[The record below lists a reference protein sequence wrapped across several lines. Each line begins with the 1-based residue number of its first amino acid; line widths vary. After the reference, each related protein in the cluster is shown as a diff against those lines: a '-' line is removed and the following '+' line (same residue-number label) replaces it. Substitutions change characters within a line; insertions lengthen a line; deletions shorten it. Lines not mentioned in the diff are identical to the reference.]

1 MSTQRS
7 HVASLQLAREARER
21 FVTATGGVIAP
32 SAHAI
37 RERLTSLSQAVGNA
51 REMQEHRDDF
61 LTFRTKESN
70 WVSLAQDSWRKALA
84 QVATS
89 TGNSHN
95 SLSSLELIGDEVV
108 ENNILSSRLA
118 LVIQD
123 KASFELNDLRL
134 RIQYLEGTT
143 ELDSKD
149 VLRPES
155 LAKMLVEQWLAAGLS
170 RQLWTKVQEVVHTRL
185 LEVVVSA
192 YHDANAF
199 LISKGVMP
207 EIDLK
212 NFVKRTG
219 AATNSGALGGSF
231 AHEAGSHAH
240 TGGGGFGGGA
250 AGGFA
255 GGVQGGGVQGGGLQR
270 GGGGGGYAGG
280 FGIPPGSFAPA
291 AIGVV
296 QGGGAGGGNGSGG
309 SSSGRGYG
317 GAGLPGMDGAGGSP
331 FFVARQRAQGV
342 LLNLKRFVTARIG
355 GETVAQ
361 RGGAMGGGVGATGVG
376 VRSSGGGGGGG
387 GAGGVGGGMAGGVSG
402 GVGGAAFA
410 AAIADAEAAYQIAAS
425 QYLLA
430 ADEATAVQQTAVDLR
445 RRSAELK
452 KKAPTTADKATVEI
466 VALMFQA
473 ILAEERIPFSA
484 RVWFARLQMPVLR
497 VAIAE
502 PEFFGTLQHPARM
515 LIDRMGS
522 CVMGFDAAAISGSA
536 LEGEIRRVVQVIEQY
551 PETGQRVFKL
561 VFDEF
566 VAFLNKYLTQSDATQ
581 RLMSVAQQVE
591 QKETMAIQYT
601 IELRKMLN
609 DMPVREEIREF
620 LFKVWAEVL
629 AIAALRYGGQDEQ
642 TVTLK
647 RAASELV
654 WAASAKP
661 NRNDRT
667 RVIQDLPKLLQRLRA
682 GMTLLGIVGEPQEVH
697 IKIIGDT
704 LADAF
709 MSKTEAIPAAQIE
722 AMAKRLANLEDF
734 VTDEAGDVSGELP
747 IDAGSIE
754 LLLGVDAASIEV
766 IPNAG
771 TKVSEDMLAWA
782 HELQVGT
789 WFMLDHNGHVSQ
801 VQFVWRSDRK
811 QLHLF
816 AATHGRNFLIQA
828 GRLASYLQA
837 GLLVPAEEETLTVRA
852 TREALAK
859 LDANPER
866 LLN

>member
-1 MSTQRS
+1 MISRS
-7 HVASLQLAREARER
+7 PASSQQLARETRER
-21 FVTATGGVIAP
+21 FVAATEGAIPPIGR
-32 SAHAI
+32 AI
-37 RERLTSLSQAVGNA
+37 RERLAALAGMTGNVRQMQENRDDYIAFQAQGSSWVPLSQTA
-51 REMQEHRDDF
+51 
-61 LTFRTKESN
+61 
-70 WVSLAQDSWRKALA
+70 WRKALA
-84 QVATS
+84 GGAGGGPS
-89 TGNSHN
+89 AN
-95 SLSSLELIGDEVV
+95 SLSRLELIGDDVV
-108 ENNILSSRLA
+108 ETGILYSRLA
-118 LVIQD
+118 QVIQD
-123 KASFELNDLRL
+123 KANFELNDLRL
-134 RIQYLEGTT
+134 RIQHLEGTA
-143 ELDSKD
+143 ELGARDILK
-149 VLRPES
+149 PEA
-155 LAKMLVEQWLAAGLS
+155 LAKVLVDQWLAAGLS
-170 RQLWTKVQEVVHTRL
+170 RQLWTKVQDVVQNHL
-185 LEVVVSA
+185 VDVIVKA
-192 YHDANAF
+192 YKDANAF
-199 LISKGVMP
+199 LIEKGVMP

-212 NFVKRTG
+212 SFVKRTG
-219 AATNSGALGGSF
+219 SANSATGALGASF
-231 AHEAGSHAH
+231 ARASQ
-240 TGGGGFGGGA
+240 
-250 AGGFA
+250 AGGMSM
-255 GGVQGGGVQGGGLQR
+255 GGMGGPH
-270 GGGGGGYAGG
+270 AA
-280 FGIPPGSFAPA
+280 FGAPPGSFAPA
-291 AIGVV
+291 AIGV
-296 QGGGAGGGNGSGG
+296 GRGPGAAGGDTL
-309 SSSGRGYG
+309 
-317 GAGLPGMDGAGGSP
+317 AATGGSP
-331 FFVARQRAQGV
+331 LVLARQRAQGV

-355 GETVAQ
+355 GDLGQQ
-361 RGGAMGGGVGATGVG
+361 RATGAAG
-376 VRSSGGGGGGG
+376 PGGGGGPVGGG
-387 GAGGVGGGMAGGVSG
+387 GAGLA
-402 GVGGAAFA
+402 APAFA
-410 AAIADAEAAYQIAAS
+410 AAIADAEAAYQVLAS
-425 QYLLA
+425 QYVVG
-430 ADEATAVQQTAVDLR
+430 DEATAIHQTAAELR
-445 RRSAELK
+445 RRTSELK

-581 RLMSVAQQVE
+581 RVMSVAQQVE

-629 AIAALRYGGQDEQ
+629 AIAALRHGAQDEQ

-647 RAASELV
+647 RAASDLV

-661 NRNDRT
+661 NRNDRA
-667 RVIQDLPKLLQRLRA
+667 RVIQDLPQLLQRLRQ
-682 GMTLLGIVGEPQEVH
+682 GMTLLGIVGEPQEAH
-697 IKIIGDT
+697 IKTIGAT
-704 LADAF
+704 LSDAF
-709 MSKTEAIPAAQIE
+709 LSKTEAIPPAKIE

-734 VTDEAGDVSGELP
+734 VSDDEGATDLP
-747 IDAGSIE
+747 LDAASIE
-754 LLLGVDAASIEV
+754 LLLGVDAASLEV
-766 IPNAG
+766 VPDTG
-771 TKVSEDMLAWA
+771 TKVGEDMLAWA
-782 HELQVGT
+782 RELQVGT
-789 WFMLDHNGHVSQ
+789 WFMLDHNDRVSQ
-801 VQFVWRSDRK
+801 VQFVWRSERK

-816 AATHGRNFLIQA
+816 ASSDGRSFLVQV

>member
-1 MSTQRS
+1 MISRS
-7 HVASLQLAREARER
+7 PASSQQLARETRER
-21 FVTATGGVIAP
+21 FVAATEGAIPPVAL
-32 SAHAI
+32 AI
-37 RERLTSLSQAVGNA
+37 RERLAALAGMTGNVRQMQENRDDYIAFQAQGSSWVPLSQTA
-51 REMQEHRDDF
+51 
-61 LTFRTKESN
+61 
-70 WVSLAQDSWRKALA
+70 WRKALA
-84 QVATS
+84 GS
-89 TGNSHN
+89 TGSGPSAN
-95 SLSSLELIGDEVV
+95 SLSRLELIGDDVV
-108 ENNILSSRLA
+108 ETGILYSRLA
-118 LVIQD
+118 QAIQD

-134 RIQYLEGTT
+134 RIQHLEGTA
-143 ELDSKD
+143 ELAARDILK
-149 VLRPES
+149 PEA
-155 LAKMLVEQWLAAGLS
+155 LAKVLVDQWLAAGLS
-170 RQLWTKVQEVVHTRL
+170 RSLWTKVQDVVQNHL
-185 LEVVVSA
+185 VDVIAKA
-192 YHDANAF
+192 YKESNAF
-199 LISKGVMP
+199 LIEKGVMP

-212 NFVKRTG
+212 SFVKRTG
-219 AATNSGALGGSF
+219 SVSSGTAALGSSF
-231 AHEAGSHAH
+231 ARAAHAGSAPMGI
-240 TGGGGFGGGA
+240 GGNPAAFGA
-250 AGGFA
+250 
-255 GGVQGGGVQGGGLQR
+255 
-270 GGGGGGYAGG
+270 
-280 FGIPPGSFAPA
+280 PPGSFAPA
-291 AIGVV
+291 AIGV
-296 QGGGAGGGNGSGG
+296 GRGPGSAGGDTMV
-309 SSSGRGYG
+309 
-317 GAGLPGMDGAGGSP
+317 ATGGSP
-331 FFVARQRAQGV
+331 LVLARQRAQGV

-355 GETVAQ
+355 GDITQHRAGAA
-361 RGGAMGGGVGATGVG
+361 GGSGGG
-376 VRSSGGGGGGG
+376 SGGGGN
-387 GAGGVGGGMAGGVSG
+387 AGGVGL
-402 GVGGAAFA
+402 GAPAFA
-410 AAIADAEAAYQIAAS
+410 AAIADAEAAYQMMAS
-425 QYLLA
+425 QYVVG
-430 ADEATAVQQTAVDLR
+430 DEATAIHQTAAELR
-445 RRSAELK
+445 RRTSELK

-629 AIAALRYGGQDEQ
+629 AIAALRYGAQDEQ

-647 RAASELV
+647 RAASDLV

-661 NRNDRT
+661 NRNDRA
-667 RVIQDLPKLLQRLRA
+667 RVIQDLPQLLQRLRQ
-682 GMTLLGIVGEPQEVH
+682 GMGLLGIEGDPQEAH
-697 IKIIGDT
+697 IKTIGAT
-704 LADAF
+704 LSDAF
-709 MSKTEAIPAAQIE
+709 LSKTEAIPPAKIE

-734 VTDEAGDVSGELP
+734 VSDDDGATDLP
-747 IDAGSIE
+747 LDAASIE
-754 LLLGVDAASIEV
+754 LLLGVDAASLEIV
-766 IPNAG
+766 PDTG
-771 TKVSEDMLAWA
+771 TKVGEDMLAWA
-782 HELQVGT
+782 RELQVGT
-789 WFMLDHNGHVSQ
+789 WFMLDHNDRVSQ
-801 VQFVWRSDRK
+801 VQFVWRSERK

-816 AATHGRNFLIQA
+816 ASSDGRSFLVQV

>member
-1 MSTQRS
+1 MTTRS
-7 HVASLQLAREARER
+7 HAASLQLSRATRER
-21 FVTATGGVIAP
+21 FVAATEPLIAP
-32 SAHAI
+32 VGQAVL
-37 RERLTSLSQAVGNA
+37 ERLVVLASQTGNA
-51 REMQEHRDDF
+51 REMQENRDGLLAF
-61 LTFRTKESN
+61 QTHGAH
-70 WVSLAQDSWRKALA
+70 WVAMSQAAWRKAL
-84 QVATS
+84 VGS
-89 TGNSHN
+89 TAEGPSTN
-95 SLSSLELIGDEVV
+95 SLSHLELIGDEVV
-108 ENNILSSRLA
+108 ETSILSSRLA
-118 LVIQD
+118 QLIQD
-123 KASFELNDLRL
+123 KANFELNDLRL
-134 RIQYLEGTT
+134 RIQHLEGTH
-143 ELDSKD
+143 ELSAKD
-149 VLRPES
+149 ILKPEALARVL
-155 LAKMLVEQWLAAGLS
+155 VDQWLATGMNRGL
-170 RQLWTKVQEVVHTRL
+170 WNKVQDQVQQHMVEGVVQ
-185 LEVVVSA
+185 A
-192 YHDANAF
+192 YKDANAF
-199 LISKGVMP
+199 LVGKDVMP

-212 NFVKRTG
+212 SFVRRTG
-219 AATNSGALGGSF
+219 SASSGTAPLGGSF
-231 AHEAGSHAH
+231 A
-240 TGGGGFGGGA
+240 GGGSASMGISAQLQA
-250 AGGFA
+250 AA
-255 GGVQGGGVQGGGLQR
+255 
-270 GGGGGGYAGG
+270 
-280 FGIPPGSFAPA
+280 GSFAPA
-291 AIGVV
+291 AIGVGRA
-296 QGGGAGGGNGSGG
+296 QAGGDTMI
-309 SSSGRGYG
+309 
-317 GAGLPGMDGAGGSP
+317 ATGGSP
-331 FFVARQRAQGV
+331 LLLARQRAQGV

-355 GETVAQ
+355 GDITQ
-361 RGGAMGGGVGATGVG
+361 PRLNGGGEMVGGMGAGGGMGGGAP
-376 VRSSGGGGGGG
+376 
-387 GAGGVGGGMAGGVSG
+387 
-402 GVGGAAFA
+402 AFA

-425 QYLLA
+425 QYVVG
-430 ADEATAVQQTAVDLR
+430 EGATAIHHASAELR
-445 RRSAELK
+445 RRTSELK

-566 VAFLNKYLTQSDATQ
+566 VAFLNKYLTQSDTTQ
-581 RLMSVAQQVE
+581 RVMSVAQQVE

-629 AIAALRYGGQDEQ
+629 AIAALRYGAQDEQ

-647 RAASELV
+647 RAASDLV

-667 RVIQDLPKLLQRLRA
+667 RVIQDLPKLLQRLRQ
-682 GMTLLGIVGEPQEVH
+682 GMTLLGIVGEPQEAH
-697 IKIIGDT
+697 IKTIGAT
-704 LADAF
+704 LSDAF
-709 MSKTEAIPAAQIE
+709 LSKTEAIPPAKIE

-734 VTDEAGDVSGELP
+734 VSDEGTTDLP
-747 IDAGSIE
+747 LDAASIE

-766 IPNAG
+766 VPDTG
-771 TKVSEDMLAWA
+771 TKVGEDMLAWA

-789 WFMLDHNGHVSQ
+789 WFMLDHNDRVNQ

-816 AATHGRNFLIQA
+816 ASSDGRSFLIQV

>member
-1 MSTQRS
+1 MSSPERS
-7 HVASLQLAREARER
+7 NASSAQLARETRER
-21 FVTATGGVIAP
+21 FVAATEGVIAP
-32 SAHAI
+32 TAQAI
-37 RERLTSLSQAVGNA
+37 RERLNALASQTGNA
-51 REMQEHRDDF
+51 RDMYQHRDDF
-61 LTFRTKESN
+61 VAFVEHESR
-70 WVSLAQDSWRKALA
+70 WVSLSQTGWRKALH
-84 QVATS
+84 TMG
-89 TGNSHN
+89 TGSSGLQ
-95 SLSSLELIGDEVV
+95 SLGSLELIGDEVV

-134 RIQYLEGTT
+134 RMQHLENTT
-143 ELDSKD
+143 ELGSKD
-149 VLRPES
+149 VLRPEV
-155 LAKMLVEQWLAAGLS
+155 LAKLLVEQWLAAGLN
-170 RQLWTKVQEVVHTRL
+170 RAMWTKVQDVVQHHM
-185 LEVVVSA
+185 LEVILKA
-192 YHDANAF
+192 YKDANAF
-199 LISKGVMP
+199 LVSRGVMP

-212 NFVKRTG
+212 GFVKRAHG
-219 AATNSGALGGSF
+219 APSSAPMGFSGMPGRGTTSEVPLQGG
-231 AHEAGSHAH
+231 AM
-240 TGGGGFGGGA
+240 GA
-250 AGGFA
+250 AG
-255 GGVQGGGVQGGGLQR
+255 
-270 GGGGGGYAGG
+270 
-280 FGIPPGSFAPA
+280 FAPA
-291 AIGVV
+291 AIGV
-296 QGGGAGGGNGSGG
+296 QSSAAHYGAAGAGQ
-309 SSSGRGYG
+309 
-317 GAGLPGMDGAGGSP
+317 AGGFDLGMMGAP
-331 FFVARQRAQGV
+331 LLVARQRAQGV
-342 LLNLKRFVTARIG
+342 LSSLKRFVTARIG
-355 GETVAQ
+355 SDFV
-361 RGGAMGGGVGATGVG
+361 GGSRAMAAASGVGSGPGVG
-376 VRSSGGGGGGG
+376 VGTGMPP
-387 GAGGVGGGMAGGVSG
+387 GAGSPVFVQ
-402 GVGGAAFA
+402 
-410 AAIADAEAAYQIAAS
+410 AIMDAEVAYRAAS
-425 QYLLA
+425 SQYVVG
-430 ADEATAVQQTAVDLR
+430 DEATAIQQSAVDMR
-445 RRSAELK
+445 RRTAELK

-561 VFDEF
+561 VYDEF
-566 VAFLNKYLTQSDATQ
+566 VAFLSKYLTQSDATQ

-609 DMPVREEIREF
+609 DIPVREEIREF

-629 AIAALRYGGQDEQ
+629 ALAALRYGAQDQQ

-647 RAASELV
+647 RAAADLV

-667 RVIQDLPKLLQRLRA
+667 RVIQDLPNLLQRLRQ
-682 GMTLLGIVGEPQEVH
+682 GMALLGIEGDPQEHH
-697 IKIIGDT
+697 IKVIGQT

-709 MSKTEAIPAAQIE
+709 MSKTDAIPSTQID

-734 VTDEAGDVSGELP
+734 VSDENATDLP
-747 IDAGSIE
+747 LDAASIE

-766 IPNAG
+766 VPDTGA
-771 TKVSEDMLAWA
+771 KVSDEMLAWA
-782 HELQVGT
+782 HDLQVGN
-789 WFMLDHNGHVSQ
+789 WFMLDHNNRPTQ

-816 AATHGRNFLIQA
+816 AAPGGRSFLIQA

-866 LLN
+866 LLD